1 MRKNMILFYFVISNF
16 TPYQQ
21 TIESD
26 YNKNFS
32 IKLFSYS
39 DIKKVNFKNPPFILT
54 FICLMIW
61 LPNIVYFICSSNKL

>member
-32 IKLFSYS
+32 IKFFSYS
-39 DIKKVNFKNPPFILT
+39 DIKKVN
-54 FICLMIW
+54 
-61 LPNIVYFICSSNKL
+61 

>member
-21 TIESD
+21 TIEYD

-32 IKLFSYS
+32 IKLF
-39 DIKKVNFKNPPFILT
+39 
-54 FICLMIW
+54 
-61 LPNIVYFICSSNKL
+61 

>member
-39 DIKKVNFKNPPFILT
+39 DIKKVKKPTFHFDFHLFNDLATKYCSFHLFKQ
-54 FICLMIW
+54 
-61 LPNIVYFICSSNKL
+61 

>member
-1 MRKNMILFYFVISNF
+1 MRKNMILFYFVISNY

-26 YNKNFS
+26 YNKK
-32 IKLFSYS
+32 KLIEHFSYS
-39 DIKKVNFKNPPFILT
+39 DIKKVNLKNPPFILT